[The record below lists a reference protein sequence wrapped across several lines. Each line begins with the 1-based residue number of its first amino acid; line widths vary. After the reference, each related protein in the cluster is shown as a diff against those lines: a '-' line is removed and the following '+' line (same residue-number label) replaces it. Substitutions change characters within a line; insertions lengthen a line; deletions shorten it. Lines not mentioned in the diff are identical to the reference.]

1 MQLTIN
7 GAQREVDIDPST
19 PAVFAL
25 RNDLGCRDV
34 RLGCGEG
41 ACSACVVLV
50 DGRPSTTCDTAI
62 EAFAGKEIR
71 TVSGFGSADAPHPVQ
86 MAFLEHQ
93 AAQCGYCLS
102 GILASAVALYE
113 RSAIPDDEEIR
124 AAMDRHLCRCG
135 AQHRMLEAIR
145 SALRTRDAA

>member
-1 MQLTIN
+1 MKLTIN
-7 GAQREVDIDPST
+7 GRTFEVDVDPST

-25 RNDLGCRDV
+25 RNDLGYRDV

-71 TVSGFGSADAPHPVQ
+71 TVCGFGSAGAPHPVQ
-86 MAFLEHQ
+86 AAFLNHQ

-113 RSAIPDDEEIR
+113 RPELPDEDEIR
-124 AAMDRHLCRCG
+124 SAMDRHLCRCG

-145 SALRTRDAA
+145 SALRAKAAA

>member
-7 GAQREVDIDPST
+7 GQPREASVDPST

-62 EAFAGKEIR
+62 EAFAGKDIR
-71 TVSGFGSADAPHPVQ
+71 TLSGLGSAAAPHPMQ
-86 MAFLEHQ
+86 TAFLEHQ

-113 RSAIPDDEEIR
+113 RPEMPDEEEIR
-124 AAMDRHLCRCG
+124 SAMDRHLCRCG

-145 SALRTRDAA
+145 SALRTKEAA